1 MTDDGAP
8 LAAPSPSTTS
18 PVQRR
23 RWWTLAVLG
32 LVQLMVALD
41 VTIINIA
48 LPRAQAA
55 LHFSTALRQ
64 WPLTG
69 YALAFGA
76 LLLLGG
82 RLGDWWGR
90 RTALLIGLVG
100 FAAAS
105 AVGGAA
111 TSFAMLV
118 SARAVQGAFAA
129 VLAPAALAALTTTFV
144 APAER
149 ARAFAIYGALAGS
162 GAAIGLIVGG
172 ALTQWVSW
180 RWTLYVN
187 VVFGLVALVGVLA
200 LVPRGRPATHDPL
213 DLPGLLL
220 GGGGLFLVVYGFA
233 NAVTASWGDAVTM
246 ASLVLGVILLVAFV
260 AWQRRSRHPLVPLR
274 IVAHRT
280 RGGSLAALF
289 LSSAGLFG
297 VSLFLT
303 YYLENLDGYSPLRTG
318 IAYLPMVGALAVTA
332 AIASARLL
340 GMVGPRPLVPAGM
353 ALTALGLI
361 LFTRLPLH
369 AAYLSSVLPGLILTG
384 LGLGLVFAPAIASAT
399 AGVRAVDA
407 GAASA
412 SVNTFQQVGGSMGT
426 ALLNTIAVSAGT
438 RAFLHGTGPV
448 ALRQAA
454 ATVHGDVI
462 AFWWAAGLFVLGA
475 VVSLALLRSGPLD
488 LSADP
493 AT

>member
-1 MTDDGAP
+1 MTGDGAP
-8 LAAPSPSTTS
+8 ASAPPPSTSS
-18 PVQRR
+18 PVHRR
-23 RWWTLAVLG
+23 RWWTLSVLG

-55 LHFSTALRQ
+55 LHFATALRQ

-144 APAER
+144 EPGER

-187 VVFGLVALVGVLA
+187 VLFGLVALVGVLV

-233 NAVTASWGDAVTM
+233 NAVTASWGDAVTV
-246 ASLVLGVILLVAFV
+246 ASLVLGVVLLAAFV

-274 IVAHRT
+274 IISHRT

-353 ALTALGLI
+353 VLAALGLI

-369 AAYLSSVLPGLILTG
+369 ADYLGSVLPGLILTG

-438 RAFLHGTGPV
+438 RAFTHGTGPLP
-448 ALRQAA
+448 LRQAM

-462 AFWWAAGLFVLGA
+462 AFWWAAGLFLLGA
-475 VVSLALLRSGPLD
+475 VISMVLLRSGPLD
-488 LSADP
+488 LTADP

>member
-1 MTDDGAP
+1 MTDAGGSP
-8 LAAPSPSTTS
+8 AATVDRTAT
-18 PVQRR
+18 VHHRR
-23 RWWTLAVLG
+23 RWWTLSVLG

-48 LPRAQAA
+48 LPRAQAD
-55 LHFSTALRQ
+55 LHFATALRQ

-90 RTALLIGLVG
+90 RTALVVGLVG
-100 FAAAS
+100 FALAS

-129 VLAPAALAALTTTFV
+129 VLAPAALAALTTTFTE
-144 APAER
+144 AHER

-187 VVFGLVALVGVLA
+187 VLLGLVALVGVLL
-200 LVPRGRPATHDPL
+200 LVPGGRPASHDPL
-213 DLPGLLL
+213 DLPGVLL

-233 NAVTASWGDAVTM
+233 NAVTASWGDAVTI
-246 ASLVLGVILLVAFV
+246 ASLVGGVALLTAFV
-260 AWQRRSRHPLVPLR
+260 AWQRRSRHPLLPLR
-274 IVAHRT
+274 IVVERT
-280 RGGSLAALF
+280 RGGSLVALF
-289 LSSAGLFG
+289 LTNAGLFG

-303 YYLENLDGYSPLRTG
+303 YYLENFDGYSPLRTG
-318 IAYLPMVGALAVTA
+318 VAYLPMVGALVVTA

-340 GMVGPRPLVPAGM
+340 GLVGPRPLVPTGM
-353 ALTALGLI
+353 ILAALGLI

-369 AAYLSSVLPGLILTG
+369 ASYVSSVLPGLVVAG

-399 AGVRAVDA
+399 AGVRAADA

-412 SVNTFQQVGGSMGT
+412 SVNTVQQVGGSMGT

-438 RAFLHGTGPV
+438 RAYLHSSAPG
-448 ALRQAA
+448 ALRLAS

-462 AFWWAAGLFVLGA
+462 AFWWAAGFFLFGA
-475 VVSLALLRSGPLD
+475 VVSLVVLRSGALD
-488 LSADP
+488 LTPDP
-493 AT
+493 GT